1 MLGSKSI
8 MCGPAGPV
16 VVFFSTLAKLTQG
29 RPRDVVA
36 FRRPVRRST
45 LHSQIP

>member
-16 VVFFSTLAKLTQG
+16 VVFFLTLAKLTQG

-36 FRRPVRRST
+36 FKRPAQLDLV
-45 LHSQIP
+45 HS